1 MLNDAADEIDAPAR
15 SDTEHVIT
23 TIGWEPVQVNA
34 KKVNQPQG
42 HPEIGNGREK
52 RQDWGHSSIVPGAA
66 LPGDQHTDQGTD
78 EKAQYES
85 RPDQAYAPGQPLS
98 ETIYDLRRKCRP

>member
-1 MLNDAADEIDAPAR
+1 MLNDAADEIGAPAR
-15 SDTEHVIT
+15 SNTEHVIT

-66 LPGDQHTDQGTD
+66 LPGDQHADHGAD
-78 EKAQYES
+78 EKAQSES
-85 RPDQAYAPGQPLS
+85 RPDLTLGARLNCPEALF
-98 ETIYDLRRKCRP
+98 ELH